1 MSTGDASG
9 TPSSGSCPVAT
20 AGESHV
26 VILIAHGSRAEESN
40 ENHRRLVAE
49 VAARSGAAV
58 RAAFLELA
66 EPSIG
71 DAVEAAATNGATSIR
86 LIPHFLGPG
95 RHTTRDIPAA
105 IAEASQRHPSVVIT
119 VSDHVGAHPAL
130 VDLVLD
136 LLTT

>member
-9 TPSSGSCPVAT
+9 TPSKPAT
-20 AGESHV
+20 PGASAGTQHV
-26 VILIAHGSRAEESN
+26 VLLIAHGSRAEESN
-40 ENHRRLVAE
+40 KNHRRLVAE
-49 VAARSGAAV
+49 VAARSGAEV

-71 DAVEAAATNGATSIR
+71 DAVDDAVTSGATSIH

-105 IAEASQRHPSVVIT
+105 IDEATQRHPSVVIT
-119 VSDHVGAHPAL
+119 VSDHLGTHPAL

-136 LLTT
+136 LLAT